1 MFKKLALI
9 LGCLAMV
16 PLSVSA
22 QFIKPLEM
30 GDMRNAQVVGDLVTV
45 ITALPTSKTPA
56 QDTSIC
62 TIRGGNGS
70 SKPLGQYLVQPNSE
84 FKSEY
89 KNVPARKMAEFA
101 YDLHVFVQ
109 ARNHDLTEAQ
119 KINGLVFVP
128 YEKQREFADGWWRRN
143 HQQYKDMP
151 FFFHDGFLND
161 ALLDGTNVYN
171 WYRRKDLRSANYI
184 AWEDAALQE
193 LIKRK

>member
-1 MFKKLALI
+1 MFKKLALV

-22 QFIKPLEM
+22 QFIKPLEL
-30 GDMRNAQVVGDLVTV
+30 GDMRNAQVMSDLVAV

-62 TIRGGNGS
+62 AVRGGNGS

-89 KNVPARKMAEFA
+89 KNVPARQMAQFA

-109 ARNHDLTEAQ
+109 ARNPDLTEAE
-119 KINGLVFVP
+119 KITKLVFVP

-143 HQQYKDMP
+143 YPHYKDIP
-151 FFFHDGFLND
+151 FFFHDGFLDD

-171 WYRRKDLRSANYI
+171 WYRRKDLRSADYI
-184 AWEDAALQE
+184 AWEGAALQE
-193 LIKRK
+193 LIKKK

>member
-1 MFKKLALI
+1 MFKKLALV

-22 QFIKPLEM
+22 QFIKPLEL
-30 GDMRNAQVVGDLVTV
+30 GDMRNAQVMSELQLV
-45 ITALPTSKTPA
+45 ITAAPTSKTPM

-62 TIRGGNGS
+62 AVRGGNGS
-70 SKPLGQYLVQPNSE
+70 GKPLGQYMVQPNSE

-89 KNVPARKMAEFA
+89 KNVPATQMAQFA

-109 ARNHDLTEAQ
+109 ARNPDLTEAQ
-119 KINGLVFVP
+119 KISKLVFVP

-143 HQQYKDMP
+143 YKHYSDIP
-151 FFFHDGFLND
+151 FLFHDGFLND

-171 WYRRKDLRSANYI
+171 WYRRKDLRSADYI
-184 AWEDAALQE
+184 GWEDAALQE
-193 LIKRK
+193 LIKKK